1 MNQQILKQTKKKQ
14 QKMMVNNMADDKVI
28 KLSKSNREI
37 RGYAREKLLGNM
49 LMPCLV
55 TILYFSAKSSFNLI
69 AQLGILGNDVFAFI
83 FYIVLF
89 LVLNSLWGLI
99 KCSLTR
105 FYLGFVT
112 RTKKSAVEQ
121 MYVKRPSLNVTL
133 GVSLILSVISLAVLS
148 PSLIYTYF
156 FAPDT
161 LTGTAVSLVLV
172 LAAELVLFIINS
184 YLMPVYFIMS
194 DFPDMGVAM
203 VITMSLSI
211 MNGKKFFKFI
221 GLQLSF
227 IPMYLLGFL
236 SLGIGLVWVVPYVYT
251 SYTYFYEDL
260 CESFHKD
267 SLVS

>member
-1 MNQQILKQTKKKQ
+1 MTEE
-14 QKMMVNNMADDKVI
+14 KVI

-69 AQLGILGNDVFAFI
+69 AQLGILGSDLFAFI

-89 LVLNSLWGLI
+89 VVLNSIWGLI
-99 KCSLTR
+99 KCSITR

-112 RTKKSAVEQ
+112 NNKKNAAEQ
-121 MYVKRPSLNVTL
+121 MAVRRPSLNVTL
-133 GVSLILSVISLAVLS
+133 GVSFILAIISLVTLL

-161 LTGTAVSLVLV
+161 LTGTGVSLAL
-172 LAAELVLFIINS
+172 LLGAELVLFIVNS
-184 YLMPVYFIMS
+184 YLMPVYFILC

-211 MNGKKFFKFI
+211 MNSKKFFKFI

-236 SLGIGLVWVVPYVYT
+236 SLGIGLIWVVPYVYT

-267 SLVS
+267 SLVSD